1 LLICNSQEPSCDMI
15 LNLKSRQH
23 KLVDKELA
31 NLKFKIIR
39 NTLVFYIN
47 QGQKLQRRSDP
58 EASFLTKPDRLIL
71 TYLSSNFFG
80 NFDNSAGADISMLI
94 FSERLTRWPCVETF
108 SRSLTR
114 CFRLRL
120 VYHDQMLQ
128 LLIVASTWRLTRCL
142 TYQ

>member
-1 LLICNSQEPSCDMI
+1 MI

-31 NLKFKIIR
+31 NLKFKIIG

-47 QGQKLQRRSDP
+47 QGQKLRRRSDP

-94 FSERLTRWPCVETF
+94 FSERLTR
-108 SRSLTR
+108 
-114 CFRLRL
+114 
-120 VYHDQMLQ
+120 
-128 LLIVASTWRLTRCL
+128 
-142 TYQ
+142 